1 MRAEQSRAEQSRAEQ
16 SRAEQSRA
24 EQSRAELTGFPSID
38 KPWLKY
44 YSEEAIQAE
53 LPECTVLQYIK
64 NKNTNN
70 LNGIALNYFGNKIT
84 YREFFENIDKVAKA
98 FYAIGI
104 RKGDIVTIAS
114 LHTPET
120 IYIIYGLNKI
130 GAVANM
136 VYLTLSA
143 NEIIENI
150 KSTDSKAFI
159 YFAMIQEKGRIIEK
173 KFPDIKTIILDVSD
187 SMPWYLKYPYRL
199 KNKKDILGKTYRF
212 KNFLSL
218 GEGVVAKEMLYT
230 KNAPAVIVYTS
241 GTTGIPKGVVLSND
255 NLNAVA
261 EQYSYTTFDFRM
273 NDIFMDMIP
282 PFLGFGISIGIHLP
296 LALGMESALWIDIEP
311 NKVVQAFNRIKPRH
325 FVSGPVIVKAMLENN
340 IKDMKFLSTF
350 AGGGES
356 FSIEQE
362 KKVNSFLH
370 DKGYGGN
377 YVTGYG
383 MTECCA
389 TVCTGM
395 PGIYKEGT
403 LGIPLPKVNVKI
415 VNPKDGQEQKYDEV
429 GEVCFHAPNIMSGY
443 FKNPKE
449 TDNIIKTHAD
459 NKKWIHTG
467 DLGSVDQEGFLTFH
481 GRIKKIYLTKG
492 SDNNVYKLF
501 PMQIENELIKNEE
514 VLECGTIVVPDQEK
528 IHVAIAFVRVKVGLE
543 KETVRGKILEFA
555 RAHLPEHAIPKKIML
570 IEKMPYTQSNKI
582 DYKKLEEKYQ
592 KENR

>member
-1 MRAEQSRAEQSRAEQ
+1 M
-16 SRAEQSRA
+16 
-24 EQSRAELTGFPSID
+24 
-38 KPWLKY
+38 
-44 YSEEAIQAE
+44 
-53 LPECTVLQYIK
+53 PECTVLQYIK
-64 NKNTNN
+64 NNNTNN
-70 LNGIALNYFGNKIT
+70 LNGIALNYFGNRIT
-84 YREFFENIDKVAKA
+84 YREFFENVDKVAKA

-150 KSTDSKAFI
+150 KITDSKAFI

-173 KFPDIKTIILDVSD
+173 EFPDIKTIILDVSD

-230 KNAPAVIVYTS
+230 KSAPAVIVYTS
-241 GTTGIPKGVVLSND
+241 GTTGVPKGVVLSND

-273 NDIFMDMIP
+273 GDSFMDMLP

-296 LALGMESALWIDIEP
+296 LALGMKTTLWIDIEP
-311 NKVVQAFNRIKPRH
+311 DKVVQAFERIKPRH
-325 FVSGPVIVKAMLENN
+325 FVSGPVIVNQMLESN

-356 FSIEQE
+356 LSIEQE
-362 KKVNSFLH
+362 KKVNSYLH
-370 DKGYGGN
+370 NKGYNGN

-395 PGIYKEGT
+395 QGFYKEGT
-403 LGIPLPKVNVKI
+403 LGIPLPKVNMKI
-415 VNPKDGQEQKYDEV
+415 IDPENGQERKY
-429 GEVCFHAPNIMSGY
+429 GEEGEICFCAPNIMVGY

-449 TDNIIKTHAD
+449 TDNIIKVHAD
-459 NKKWIHTG
+459 GKKWIHTG
-467 DLGSVDQEGFLTFH
+467 DLGSVNQDGFLRFQ

-492 SDNNVYKLF
+492 SDNSVYKLF
-501 PMQIENELIKNEE
+501 PMQIENVLSRHSAVDKCAVVGRLNGEKGYLVIAYVTLKSKDIGDNVEKELRQ
-514 VLECGTIVVPDQEK
+514 LCRQELKENSWPFEYHFVEKLSTTGAGK
-528 IHVAIAFVRVKVGLE
+528 IDFRTLE
-543 KETVRGKILEFA
+543 KWA
-555 RAHLPEHAIPKKIML
+555 
-570 IEKMPYTQSNKI
+570 
-582 DYKKLEEKYQ
+582 
-592 KENR
+592 ENSDSF

>member
-1 MRAEQSRAEQSRAEQ
+1 M
-16 SRAEQSRA
+16 
-24 EQSRAELTGFPSID
+24 
-38 KPWLKY
+38 
-44 YSEEAIQAE
+44 
-53 LPECTVLQYIK
+53 PECTVLQYIK

-356 FSIEQE
+356 LSIEQE

-555 RAHLPEHAIPKKIML
+555 RIHLPEHAIPKKIML

>member
-1 MRAEQSRAEQSRAEQ
+1 M
-16 SRAEQSRA
+16 
-24 EQSRAELTGFPSID
+24 
-38 KPWLKY
+38 
-44 YSEEAIQAE
+44 
-53 LPECTVLQYIK
+53 PECTVLQYIK

-356 FSIEQE
+356 LSIEQE

-449 TDNIIKTHAD
+449 TDNIIITHAD

-543 KETVRGKILEFA
+543 KETVRGKVLEFA
-555 RAHLPEHAIPKKIML
+555 RTHLPEHAIPKKIML

>member
-1 MRAEQSRAEQSRAEQ
+1 M
-16 SRAEQSRA
+16 
-24 EQSRAELTGFPSID
+24 
-38 KPWLKY
+38 
-44 YSEEAIQAE
+44 
-53 LPECTVLQYIK
+53 PECTVLQYIK

-356 FSIEQE
+356 LSMEQE

-543 KETVRGKILEFA
+543 KETVRGKVLEFA
-555 RAHLPEHAIPKKIML
+555 RTHLPEHAIPKKIML

>member
-1 MRAEQSRAEQSRAEQ
+1 M
-16 SRAEQSRA
+16 
-24 EQSRAELTGFPSID
+24 TGFPSID

-273 NDIFMDMIP
+273 NDVFMDMIP

-356 FSIEQE
+356 LSIEQE

-481 GRIKKIYLTKG
+481 GRIKKIYLTQG

>member
-1 MRAEQSRAEQSRAEQ
+1 
-16 SRAEQSRA
+16 
-24 EQSRAELTGFPSID
+24 
-38 KPWLKY
+38 
-44 YSEEAIQAE
+44 

-356 FSIEQE
+356 LSIEQE

-543 KETVRGKILEFA
+543 KEAVRGKILEFA

>member
-1 MRAEQSRAEQSRAEQ
+1 MRAEQ

-241 GTTGIPKGVVLSND
+241 ETTGIPKGVVLSND

-261 EQYSYTTFDFRM
+261 EQYSYTTFNFRM

-356 FSIEQE
+356 LSIEQE

-429 GEVCFHAPNIMSGY
+429 GEVCFQAPNIMSGY

-543 KETVRGKILEFA
+543 KETVRGKVLEFA
-555 RAHLPEHAIPKKIML
+555 RTHLPEHAIPKKIML

-582 DYKKLEEKYQ
+582 DYKKLEKKYQ

>member
-1 MRAEQSRAEQSRAEQ
+1 MISQTDRQTDRQTEH
-16 SRAEQSRA
+16 
-24 EQSRAELTGFPSID
+24 ELTGFPSID

-356 FSIEQE
+356 LSIEQE

-543 KETVRGKILEFA
+543 KETVRGKVLEFA
-555 RAHLPEHAIPKKIML
+555 RTHLPEHAIPKKIML

>member
-1 MRAEQSRAEQSRAEQ
+1 M
-16 SRAEQSRA
+16 
-24 EQSRAELTGFPSID
+24 
-38 KPWLKY
+38 
-44 YSEEAIQAE
+44 
-53 LPECTVLQYIK
+53 PECTVLQYIK

-70 LNGIALNYFGNKIT
+70 LNGIALNYFGNRIT
-84 YREFFENIDKVAKA
+84 YREFFENVDKVAKA

-143 NEIIENI
+143 NEIIKNI

-173 KFPDIKTIILDVSD
+173 EFPDIKTIILDVSD

-230 KNAPAVIVYTS
+230 KSAPAVIVYTS
-241 GTTGIPKGVVLSND
+241 GTTGVPKGVVLSND

-273 NDIFMDMIP
+273 GDSFMDMLP

-296 LALGMESALWIDIEP
+296 LALGMKTTLWIDIEP
-311 NKVVQAFNRIKPRH
+311 DKVVQAFERIKPRH
-325 FVSGPVIVKAMLENN
+325 FVSGPVIVNQMLESN

-356 FSIEQE
+356 LSIEQE
-362 KKVNSFLH
+362 KKVNSYLH
-370 DKGYGGN
+370 NKGYNGN

-395 PGIYKEGT
+395 QGFYKEGT
-403 LGIPLPKVNVKI
+403 LGIPLPKVNMKI
-415 VNPKDGQEQKYDEV
+415 IDPENGQERKY
-429 GEVCFHAPNIMSGY
+429 GEEGEICFCAPNIMVGY

-449 TDNIIKTHAD
+449 TDNIIKVHAD
-459 NKKWIHTG
+459 GKKWIHTG
-467 DLGSVDQEGFLTFH
+467 DLGSVNQDGFLRFQ

-492 SDNNVYKLF
+492 SDNSVYKLF
-501 PMQIENELIKNEE
+501 PMQIENVLSRHSAVDKCAVVGRLNGEKGYLVIAYVTLKSKDIGDNVEKELRQ
-514 VLECGTIVVPDQEK
+514 LCRQELKENSWPFEYHFVEKLSTTGAGK
-528 IHVAIAFVRVKVGLE
+528 IDFRTLE
-543 KETVRGKILEFA
+543 KWA
-555 RAHLPEHAIPKKIML
+555 
-570 IEKMPYTQSNKI
+570 
-582 DYKKLEEKYQ
+582 
-592 KENR
+592 ENSDSF

>member
-1 MRAEQSRAEQSRAEQ
+1 M
-16 SRAEQSRA
+16 
-24 EQSRAELTGFPSID
+24 
-38 KPWLKY
+38 
-44 YSEEAIQAE
+44 
-53 LPECTVLQYIK
+53 PECTVLQYIK

-273 NDIFMDMIP
+273 NDVFMDMIP

-356 FSIEQE
+356 LSIEQE

-481 GRIKKIYLTKG
+481 GRIKKIYLTQG

>member
-1 MRAEQSRAEQSRAEQ
+1 M
-16 SRAEQSRA
+16 
-24 EQSRAELTGFPSID
+24 
-38 KPWLKY
+38 
-44 YSEEAIQAE
+44 
-53 LPECTVLQYIK
+53 PECTVLQYIK

-70 LNGIALNYFGNKIT
+70 LNGIALNYFGNRIT
-84 YREFFENIDKVAKA
+84 YREFFENVDKVAKA

-173 KFPDIKTIILDVSD
+173 EFPDIKTIILDVSD

-230 KNAPAVIVYTS
+230 KSAPAVIVYTS
-241 GTTGIPKGVVLSND
+241 GTTGVPKGVVLSND

-273 NDIFMDMIP
+273 GDSFMDMLP

-296 LALGMESALWIDIEP
+296 LALGMKTTLWIDIEP
-311 NKVVQAFNRIKPRH
+311 DKVVQAFERIKPRH
-325 FVSGPVIVKAMLENN
+325 FVSGPVIVNQMLESN

-356 FSIEQE
+356 LSIEQE
-362 KKVNSFLH
+362 KKVNSYLH
-370 DKGYGGN
+370 NKGYNGN

-395 PGIYKEGT
+395 QGFYKEGT
-403 LGIPLPKVNVKI
+403 LGIPLPKVNMKI
-415 VNPKDGQEQKYDEV
+415 IDPENGQERKY
-429 GEVCFHAPNIMSGY
+429 GEEGEICFCAPNIMVGY

-449 TDNIIKTHAD
+449 TDNIIKVHAD
-459 NKKWIHTG
+459 GKKWIHTG
-467 DLGSVDQEGFLTFH
+467 DLGSVNQDGFLRFQ

-492 SDNNVYKLF
+492 SDNSVYKLF
-501 PMQIENELIKNEE
+501 PMQIENVLSRHSAVDKCAVVGRLNGEKGYLVIAYVTLKSKDIGDNVEKELRQ
-514 VLECGTIVVPDQEK
+514 LCRQELKENSWPFEYHFVEKLPTTGAGK
-528 IHVAIAFVRVKVGLE
+528 IDFRTLE
-543 KETVRGKILEFA
+543 KWA
-555 RAHLPEHAIPKKIML
+555 
-570 IEKMPYTQSNKI
+570 
-582 DYKKLEEKYQ
+582 
-592 KENR
+592 ENSDSF

>member
-1 MRAEQSRAEQSRAEQ
+1 M
-16 SRAEQSRA
+16 
-24 EQSRAELTGFPSID
+24 
-38 KPWLKY
+38 
-44 YSEEAIQAE
+44 
-53 LPECTVLQYIK
+53 PECTVLQYIK

-70 LNGIALNYFGNKIT
+70 LNGIALNYFGNRIT
-84 YREFFENIDKVAKA
+84 YREFFENVDKVAKA

-150 KSTDSKAFI
+150 KSTDSKVFI

-173 KFPDIKTIILDVSD
+173 EFPDIKTIILDVSD

-230 KNAPAVIVYTS
+230 KSAPAVIVYTS
-241 GTTGIPKGVVLSND
+241 GTTGVPKGVVLSND

-273 NDIFMDMIP
+273 GDSFMDMLP

-296 LALGMESALWIDIEP
+296 LALGMKTTLWIDIEP
-311 NKVVQAFNRIKPRH
+311 DKVVQAFERIKPRH
-325 FVSGPVIVKAMLENN
+325 FVSGPVIVNQMLESN

-356 FSIEQE
+356 LSIEQE
-362 KKVNSFLH
+362 KKVNSYLH
-370 DKGYGGN
+370 NKGYNGN

-395 PGIYKEGT
+395 QGVYKEGT
-403 LGIPLPKVNVKI
+403 LGIPLPKVNMKI
-415 VNPKDGQEQKYDEV
+415 IDPENGQERKY
-429 GEVCFHAPNIMSGY
+429 GEEGEICFCAPNIMVGY

-449 TDNIIKTHAD
+449 TDNIIKVHAD
-459 NKKWIHTG
+459 GKKWIHTG
-467 DLGSVDQEGFLTFH
+467 DLGSVNQDGFLRFQ

-492 SDNNVYKLF
+492 SDNSVYKLF
-501 PMQIENELIKNEE
+501 PMQIENVLSRHSAVDKCAVVGRLNGEKGYLVIAYVTLKSKDIGDNVEKELRQ
-514 VLECGTIVVPDQEK
+514 LCRQELKENSWPFEYHFVEKLPTTGAGK
-528 IHVAIAFVRVKVGLE
+528 IDFRTLE
-543 KETVRGKILEFA
+543 KWA
-555 RAHLPEHAIPKKIML
+555 
-570 IEKMPYTQSNKI
+570 
-582 DYKKLEEKYQ
+582 
-592 KENR
+592 ENSDSF

>member
-1 MRAEQSRAEQSRAEQ
+1 M
-16 SRAEQSRA
+16 
-24 EQSRAELTGFPSID
+24 
-38 KPWLKY
+38 
-44 YSEEAIQAE
+44 
-53 LPECTVLQYIK
+53 PECTVLQYIK

-70 LNGIALNYFGNKIT
+70 LNGIALNYFGNRIT
-84 YREFFENIDKVAKA
+84 YREFFENVDKVAKA

-173 KFPDIKTIILDVSD
+173 EFPDIKIIILDVSD

-230 KNAPAVIVYTS
+230 KSAPAVIVYTS
-241 GTTGIPKGVVLSND
+241 GTTGVPKGVVLSND

-273 NDIFMDMIP
+273 GDSFMDMLP

-296 LALGMESALWIDIEP
+296 LALGMKTTLWIDIEP
-311 NKVVQAFNRIKPRH
+311 DKVVQAFERIKPRH
-325 FVSGPVIVKAMLENN
+325 FVSGPVIVNQMLESN

-356 FSIEQE
+356 LSIEQE
-362 KKVNSFLH
+362 KKVNSYLH
-370 DKGYGGN
+370 NKGYNGN

-395 PGIYKEGT
+395 QGFYKEGT
-403 LGIPLPKVNVKI
+403 LGIPLPKVNMKI
-415 VNPKDGQEQKYDEV
+415 IDPENGQERKY
-429 GEVCFHAPNIMSGY
+429 GEEGEICFCAPNIMVGY

-449 TDNIIKTHAD
+449 TDNIIKVHAD
-459 NKKWIHTG
+459 GKKWIHTG
-467 DLGSVDQEGFLTFH
+467 DRGSVNQDGFLRFR

-492 SDNNVYKLF
+492 SDNSVYKLF
-501 PMQIENELIKNEE
+501 PMEIENVLSRHSAVDKCAVVGRLNGEKGYLVIAYVTLKSKDIGDNVEKELRQ
-514 VLECGTIVVPDQEK
+514 LCRQELKENSWPFEYHFVEKLPTTGAGK
-528 IHVAIAFVRVKVGLE
+528 IDFRTLE
-543 KETVRGKILEFA
+543 KWA
-555 RAHLPEHAIPKKIML
+555 
-570 IEKMPYTQSNKI
+570 
-582 DYKKLEEKYQ
+582 
-592 KENR
+592 ENSDSF

>member
-1 MRAEQSRAEQSRAEQ
+1 M
-16 SRAEQSRA
+16 
-24 EQSRAELTGFPSID
+24 RAELTGFPSID

-325 FVSGPVIVKAMLENN
+325 FVSGPVIVNAMLENN

-356 FSIEQE
+356 LSIEQE

-403 LGIPLPKVNVKI
+403 LGIPLSKVNVKI

>member
-1 MRAEQSRAEQSRAEQ
+1 MISQTEH
-16 SRAEQSRA
+16 
-24 EQSRAELTGFPSID
+24 ELTGYPSID

-114 LHTPET
+114 MHTPET

-173 KFPDIKTIILDVSD
+173 EFPDIKIIILDVSD

-282 PFLGFGISIGIHLP
+282 PFLGVGISIGIHLP

>member
-1 MRAEQSRAEQSRAEQ
+1 MILFGCKHRKIDLTKENERNMISQTEH
-16 SRAEQSRA
+16 
-24 EQSRAELTGFPSID
+24 ELTGYPSID

-199 KNKKDILGKTYRF
+199 KNKKDIFGKTYRF

-362 KKVNSFLH
+362 KKVNSLLH

-492 SDNNVYKLF
+492 SDNSVYKLF

>member
-1 MRAEQSRAEQSRAEQ
+1 M
-16 SRAEQSRA
+16 
-24 EQSRAELTGFPSID
+24 
-38 KPWLKY
+38 
-44 YSEEAIQAE
+44 
-53 LPECTVLQYIK
+53 PECTVLQYIK

-70 LNGIALNYFGNKIT
+70 LNGIALNYFGNRIT
-84 YREFFENIDKVAKA
+84 YREFFENVDKVAKA

-104 RKGDIVTIAS
+104 RKGDIVTIDS

-173 KFPDIKTIILDVSD
+173 EFPDIKTIILDVSD

-230 KNAPAVIVYTS
+230 KSAPAVIVYTS
-241 GTTGIPKGVVLSND
+241 GTTGVPKGVVLSND

-273 NDIFMDMIP
+273 GDSFMDMLP

-296 LALGMESALWIDIEP
+296 LALGMKTTLWIDIEP
-311 NKVVQAFNRIKPRH
+311 DKVVQAFERIKPRH
-325 FVSGPVIVKAMLENN
+325 FVSGPVIVNQMLESN

-356 FSIEQE
+356 LSIEQE
-362 KKVNSFLH
+362 KKVNSYLH
-370 DKGYGGN
+370 NKGYNGN

-395 PGIYKEGT
+395 QGFYKEGT
-403 LGIPLPKVNVKI
+403 LGIPLPKVNMKI
-415 VNPKDGQEQKYDEV
+415 IDPENGQERKY
-429 GEVCFHAPNIMSGY
+429 GEEGEICFCAPNIMVGY

-449 TDNIIKTHAD
+449 TDNIIKVHAD
-459 NKKWIHTG
+459 GKKWIHTG
-467 DLGSVDQEGFLTFH
+467 DLGSVNQDGFLRFQ

-492 SDNNVYKLF
+492 SDNSVYKLF
-501 PMQIENELIKNEE
+501 PMEIENVLSRHSAVDKCAVVGRLNGEKGYLVIAYVTLKSKDIGDNVEKELRQ
-514 VLECGTIVVPDQEK
+514 LCRQELKENSWPFEYHFVEKLPTTGAGK
-528 IHVAIAFVRVKVGLE
+528 IDFRTLE
-543 KETVRGKILEFA
+543 KWA
-555 RAHLPEHAIPKKIML
+555 
-570 IEKMPYTQSNKI
+570 
-582 DYKKLEEKYQ
+582 
-592 KENR
+592 ENSDSF

>member
-1 MRAEQSRAEQSRAEQ
+1 M
-16 SRAEQSRA
+16 
-24 EQSRAELTGFPSID
+24 
-38 KPWLKY
+38 
-44 YSEEAIQAE
+44 
-53 LPECTVLQYIK
+53 PECTVLQYIK

-70 LNGIALNYFGNKIT
+70 LNGIALNYFGNRIT
-84 YREFFENIDKVAKA
+84 YREFFENVDKVAKA

-173 KFPDIKTIILDVSD
+173 EFPDIKTIILDVSD

-241 GTTGIPKGVVLSND
+241 GTTGISKGVVLSND

-356 FSIEQE
+356 LSIEQE
-362 KKVNSFLH
+362 KKVNSYLH
-370 DKGYGGN
+370 NKGYNGN

-395 PGIYKEGT
+395 QGFYKEGT
-403 LGIPLPKVNVKI
+403 LGIPLPKVNMKI
-415 VNPKDGQEQKYDEV
+415 IDPENGQERKY
-429 GEVCFHAPNIMSGY
+429 GEEGEICFCAPNIMVGY

-449 TDNIIKTHAD
+449 TDNIIKVHAD
-459 NKKWIHTG
+459 GKKWIHTG
-467 DLGSVDQEGFLTFH
+467 DLGSVNQDGFLRFQ

-492 SDNNVYKLF
+492 SDNSVYKLF
-501 PMQIENELIKNEE
+501 PMQIENVLSRHSAVDKCAVVGRLNGEKGYLVIAYVTLKSKDIGDNVEKELRQ
-514 VLECGTIVVPDQEK
+514 LCRQELKENSWPFEYHFVEKLPTTGAGK
-528 IHVAIAFVRVKVGLE
+528 IDFRTLE
-543 KETVRGKILEFA
+543 KWAKNSDSF
-555 RAHLPEHAIPKKIML
+555 
-570 IEKMPYTQSNKI
+570 
-582 DYKKLEEKYQ
+582 
-592 KENR
+592 

>member
-1 MRAEQSRAEQSRAEQ
+1 M
-16 SRAEQSRA
+16 
-24 EQSRAELTGFPSID
+24 
-38 KPWLKY
+38 
-44 YSEEAIQAE
+44 
-53 LPECTVLQYIK
+53 PECTVLQYIK

-70 LNGIALNYFGNKIT
+70 LNGIALNYFGNRIT
-84 YREFFENIDKVAKA
+84 YREFFENVDKVAKA

-173 KFPDIKTIILDVSD
+173 EFPDIKTIILDVSD

-230 KNAPAVIVYTS
+230 KSAPAVIVYTS
-241 GTTGIPKGVVLSND
+241 GTTGVPKGVVLSND

-273 NDIFMDMIP
+273 GDSFMDMLP

-296 LALGMESALWIDIEP
+296 LALGMKTTLWIDIEP
-311 NKVVQAFNRIKPRH
+311 DKVVQAFERIKPRH
-325 FVSGPVIVKAMLENN
+325 FVSGPVIVNQMLESN

-356 FSIEQE
+356 LSIEQE
-362 KKVNSFLH
+362 KKVNSYLH
-370 DKGYGGN
+370 NKGYNGN

-395 PGIYKEGT
+395 QGFYKEGT
-403 LGIPLPKVNVKI
+403 LGIPLPKVNMKI
-415 VNPKDGQEQKYDEV
+415 IDPENGQERKY
-429 GEVCFHAPNIMSGY
+429 GEEGEICFCAPNIMVGY

-449 TDNIIKTHAD
+449 TDNIIKVHAD
-459 NKKWIHTG
+459 GKKWIHTG
-467 DLGSVDQEGFLTFH
+467 DLGSVNQDGFLRFQ

-492 SDNNVYKLF
+492 SDNSVYKLF
-501 PMQIENELIKNEE
+501 PMQIENVLSRHSAVDKCAVVGRLNGEKGYLVIAYVTLKSKDIGDNVEKELRQ
-514 VLECGTIVVPDQEK
+514 LCRQELKENSWPFEYHFVEKLSTTGAGK
-528 IHVAIAFVRVKVGLE
+528 IDFRTLE
-543 KETVRGKILEFA
+543 KWA
-555 RAHLPEHAIPKKIML
+555 
-570 IEKMPYTQSNKI
+570 
-582 DYKKLEEKYQ
+582 
-592 KENR
+592 ENSDSF

>member
-1 MRAEQSRAEQSRAEQ
+1 M
-16 SRAEQSRA
+16 
-24 EQSRAELTGFPSID
+24 
-38 KPWLKY
+38 
-44 YSEEAIQAE
+44 
-53 LPECTVLQYIK
+53 PECTVLQYIK

-70 LNGIALNYFGNKIT
+70 LNGIALNYFGNKII

-98 FYAIGI
+98 FYAMGI

-114 LHTPET
+114 MHTPEM
-120 IYIIYGLNKI
+120 IYMIYALNKI

-143 NEIIENI
+143 SEIIEII
-150 KSTDSKAFI
+150 KNTDSKVFI
-159 YFAMIQEKGRIIEK
+159 YLAIVHEKGEAVGKELPNVKNIL
-173 KFPDIKTIILDVSD
+173 LDVSD
-187 SMPWYLKYPYRL
+187 SMPWYLKYLYRL
-199 KNKKDILGKTYRF
+199 KNKKDILEKAYSF
-212 KNFLSL
+212 KDFLSL
-218 GEGVVAKEMLYT
+218 GENVEAKEAPYI
-230 KNAPAVIVYTS
+230 KNTPAVIVYTS
-241 GTTGIPKGVVLSND
+241 GTTGVPKGVVFSSD

-273 NDIFMDMIP
+273 GDSFMDMLP

-296 LALGMESALWIDIEP
+296 LALGMKSTLWIDIEP
-311 NKVVQAFNRIKPRH
+311 DKVVQAFERIKPQH
-325 FVSGPVIVKAMLENN
+325 FVSGPVIVNQMLESN

-356 FSIEQE
+356 LSIEQE
-362 KKVNSFLH
+362 KKVNSYLH
-370 DKGYGGN
+370 NKGYNGN

-395 PGIYKEGT
+395 QGVYKEGT

-415 VNPKDGQEQKYDEV
+415 IDPENGQERKY
-429 GEVCFHAPNIMSGY
+429 GEEGEICFCAPNIMVGY

-449 TDNIIKTHAD
+449 TDNIIKVHAD
-459 NKKWIHTG
+459 GKKWIHTG
-467 DLGSVDQEGFLTFH
+467 DLGSVNQDGFLRFQ

-492 SDNNVYKLF
+492 SDNSVYKLF
-501 PMQIENELIKNEE
+501 PMQIENELEKIEDI
-514 VLECGTIVVPDQEK
+514 LECGTIVVPDQEK

-555 RAHLPEHAIPKKIML
+555 RTHLPEHAIPKKIML

>member
-16 SRAEQSRA
+16 SRAEQ
-24 EQSRAELTGFPSID
+24 TGFPSID

-356 FSIEQE
+356 LSIEQE

-415 VNPKDGQEQKYDEV
+415 VNPEDGQEQKYDEV

-543 KETVRGKILEFA
+543 KEAVRGKILEFA

>member
-1 MRAEQSRAEQSRAEQ
+1 MRAEQ

-356 FSIEQE
+356 LSIEQE

-443 FKNPKE
+443 FKNLKE

-459 NKKWIHTG
+459 NKKWIRTG

-543 KETVRGKILEFA
+543 KETVRGKVLEFA
-555 RAHLPEHAIPKKIML
+555 RTHLPEHAIPKKIML

>member
-1 MRAEQSRAEQSRAEQ
+1 M
-16 SRAEQSRA
+16 
-24 EQSRAELTGFPSID
+24 
-38 KPWLKY
+38 
-44 YSEEAIQAE
+44 
-53 LPECTVLQYIK
+53 PECTVLQYIK

-325 FVSGPVIVKAMLENN
+325 FVSGPVIVNAMLENN

-356 FSIEQE
+356 LSIEQE

-403 LGIPLPKVNVKI
+403 LGIPLSKVNVKI

-467 DLGSVDQEGFLTFH
+467 DLGSVDQEGFLIFH

-492 SDNNVYKLF
+492 SDNNVYKLV

-555 RAHLPEHAIPKKIML
+555 RAHLPEHDIPKKIML

>member
-1 MRAEQSRAEQSRAEQ
+1 M
-16 SRAEQSRA
+16 
-24 EQSRAELTGFPSID
+24 
-38 KPWLKY
+38 
-44 YSEEAIQAE
+44 
-53 LPECTVLQYIK
+53 
-64 NKNTNN
+64 
-70 LNGIALNYFGNKIT
+70 
-84 YREFFENIDKVAKA
+84 AKA

-356 FSIEQE
+356 LSIEQE

-543 KETVRGKILEFA
+543 KEAVRGKILEFA

>member
-1 MRAEQSRAEQSRAEQ
+1 MISKTEH
-16 SRAEQSRA
+16 
-24 EQSRAELTGFPSID
+24 ELTGYPSID

-159 YFAMIQEKGRIIEK
+159 YFAMIQEKGRIVEK

-356 FSIEQE
+356 LSIEQE

-528 IHVAIAFVRVKVGLE
+528 IHVAIAFVRVKAGLDE
-543 KETVRGKILEFA
+543 ERVREKILKFA
-555 RAHLPEHAIPKKIML
+555 RTHLPGHAVPQKIVL

-582 DYKKLEEKYQ
+582 DYKKLEENIRKT
-592 KENR
+592 K

>member
-1 MRAEQSRAEQSRAEQ
+1 M
-16 SRAEQSRA
+16 
-24 EQSRAELTGFPSID
+24 
-38 KPWLKY
+38 
-44 YSEEAIQAE
+44 
-53 LPECTVLQYIK
+53 PECTVLQYIK

-70 LNGIALNYFGNKIT
+70 LNGIALNYFGNRIT
-84 YREFFENIDKVAKA
+84 YREFFENVDKVAKA

-159 YFAMIQEKGRIIEK
+159 YFTMIQEKGRIIVKE
-173 KFPDIKTIILDVSD
+173 FPDIITIILDVSD

-230 KNAPAVIVYTS
+230 KSAPAVIVYTS
-241 GTTGIPKGVVLSND
+241 GTTGVPKGVVLSND

-273 NDIFMDMIP
+273 GDSFMDMLP

-296 LALGMESALWIDIEP
+296 LALGMKTTLWIDIEP
-311 NKVVQAFNRIKPRH
+311 DKVVQAFERIKPRH
-325 FVSGPVIVKAMLENN
+325 FVSGPVIVNQMLESN

-356 FSIEQE
+356 LSIEQE
-362 KKVNSFLH
+362 KKVNSYLH
-370 DKGYGGN
+370 NKGYNGN

-395 PGIYKEGT
+395 QGFYKEGT
-403 LGIPLPKVNVKI
+403 LGIPLPKVNMKI
-415 VNPKDGQEQKYDEV
+415 IDPENGQERKY
-429 GEVCFHAPNIMSGY
+429 GEEGEICFCAPNIMVGY

-449 TDNIIKTHAD
+449 TDNIIKVHAD
-459 NKKWIHTG
+459 GKKWIHTG
-467 DLGSVDQEGFLTFH
+467 DLGSVNQDGFLRFQ

-492 SDNNVYKLF
+492 SDNSVYKLF
-501 PMQIENELIKNEE
+501 PMQIENELEKIEDI
-514 VLECGTIVVPDQEK
+514 LECGTIVVPDQEK

-555 RAHLPEHAIPKKIML
+555 RAHLPEHAVPQKIVL

-582 DYKKLEEKYQ
+582 DYKKLEEKYR

>member
-1 MRAEQSRAEQSRAEQ
+1 MKKEI
-16 SRAEQSRA
+16 
-24 EQSRAELTGFPSID
+24 TGYPSID
-38 KPWLKY
+38 RPWLKY

-53 LPECTVLQYIK
+53 LPECTILQYIK

-70 LNGIALNYFGNKIT
+70 LSGIALNYFGNRIT
-84 YREFFENIDKVAKA
+84 YREFFKNIDKVAKA

-104 RKGDIVTIAS
+104 REGDIVTIAS
-114 LHTPET
+114 MHTPET

-143 NEIIENI
+143 SEIIENI
-150 KSTDSKAFI
+150 KSTDSKIFI
-159 YFAMIQEKGRIIEK
+159 YLAMIQEKGKAIEK
-173 KFPDIKTIILDVSD
+173 ELPDIKTILLDVSN
-187 SMPWYLKYPYRL
+187 SMPWYLKCAYKL
-199 KNKKDILGKTYRF
+199 KNKKDISGKAYSF

-218 GEGVVAKEMLYT
+218 GEDVVVKDILFT

-241 GTTGIPKGVVLSND
+241 GTTGVPKGVVLSND

-261 EQYSYTTFDFRM
+261 EQYSYAMFDFRM
-273 NDIFMDMIP
+273 GDVFMDIIP
-282 PFLGFGISIGIHLP
+282 PFLGYGISIGIHLP
-296 LALGMESALWIDIEP
+296 LALGMESALWLDIEP
-311 NKVVQAFNRIKPRH
+311 KKVVQAFKRIKPRH
-325 FVSGPVIVKAMLENN
+325 FVSGPVIVNQMLENN

-362 KKVNSFLH
+362 KKVNSLLH
-370 DKGYGGN
+370 DKGYSGN
-377 YVTGYG
+377 YLTGYG

-415 VNPKDGQEQKYDEV
+415 VNPKDGQEQRY
-429 GEVCFHAPNIMSGY
+429 GEEGEICFHAPNVMTGY
-443 FKNPKE
+443 FKNPQE
-449 TDNIIKTHAD
+449 TDNIIKTHTD
-459 NKKWIHTG
+459 GKKWIHTG
-467 DLGSVDQEGFLTFH
+467 DLGSVDQKGFLTFH

-492 SDNNVYKLF
+492 NDNSVYKLF
-501 PMQIENELIKNEE
+501 PMQIENELIKNED
-514 VLECGTIVVPDQEK
+514 VLECGVIVVPDQEK
-528 IHVAIAFVRVKVGLE
+528 IHVAIAFVRAKAGLDEDIVRE
-543 KETVRGKILEFA
+543 KIMKFSRT
-555 RAHLPEHAIPKKIML
+555 HLPGHAVPQKIVL

-582 DYKKLEEKYQ
+582 DYKKLEEKYR
-592 KENR
+592 EEL

>member
-1 MRAEQSRAEQSRAEQ
+1 M
-16 SRAEQSRA
+16 
-24 EQSRAELTGFPSID
+24 
-38 KPWLKY
+38 
-44 YSEEAIQAE
+44 
-53 LPECTVLQYIK
+53 PECTVLQYIK

-114 LHTPET
+114 MHTPET

-150 KSTDSKAFI
+150 KSTDSK
-159 YFAMIQEKGRIIEK
+159 
-173 KFPDIKTIILDVSD
+173 
-187 SMPWYLKYPYRL
+187 
-199 KNKKDILGKTYRF
+199 
-212 KNFLSL
+212 
-218 GEGVVAKEMLYT
+218 
-230 KNAPAVIVYTS
+230 
-241 GTTGIPKGVVLSND
+241 
-255 NLNAVA
+255 
-261 EQYSYTTFDFRM
+261 
-273 NDIFMDMIP
+273 
-282 PFLGFGISIGIHLP
+282 
-296 LALGMESALWIDIEP
+296 
-311 NKVVQAFNRIKPRH
+311 PRH
-325 FVSGPVIVKAMLENN
+325 FVSGPVIVKTMLENN

-429 GEVCFHAPNIMSGY
+429 GEVCFHASNIMSGY

-514 VLECGTIVVPDQEK
+514 IFECGTIVVPDQEK
-528 IHVAIAFVRVKVGLE
+528 IHVAVAFVRVKAGLDEDIVRE
-543 KETVRGKILEFA
+543 KI
-555 RAHLPEHAIPKKIML
+555 
-570 IEKMPYTQSNKI
+570 
-582 DYKKLEEKYQ
+582 
-592 KENR
+592 

>member
-1 MRAEQSRAEQSRAEQ
+1 MISKTEH
-16 SRAEQSRA
+16 
-24 EQSRAELTGFPSID
+24 ELTGYPSID

-159 YFAMIQEKGRIIEK
+159 YFAMIQEKGRIVEK

-356 FSIEQE
+356 LSIEQE

-543 KETVRGKILEFA
+543 KETVRGKVLEFA
-555 RAHLPEHAIPKKIML
+555 RTHLPEHAIPKKIML

>member
-1 MRAEQSRAEQSRAEQ
+1 M
-16 SRAEQSRA
+16 
-24 EQSRAELTGFPSID
+24 
-38 KPWLKY
+38 
-44 YSEEAIQAE
+44 
-53 LPECTVLQYIK
+53 PECTVLQYIK

-70 LNGIALNYFGNKIT
+70 LNGIALNYFGNRIT
-84 YREFFENIDKVAKA
+84 YREFFENVDKVAKA

-173 KFPDIKTIILDVSD
+173 EFPDIKTIILDVSD

-212 KNFLSL
+212 KNLLSL

-230 KNAPAVIVYTS
+230 KSAPAVIVYTS
-241 GTTGIPKGVVLSND
+241 GTTGVPKGVVLSND

-273 NDIFMDMIP
+273 GDSFMDMLP

-296 LALGMESALWIDIEP
+296 LALGMKTTLWIDIEP
-311 NKVVQAFNRIKPRH
+311 DKVVQAFERIKPRH
-325 FVSGPVIVKAMLENN
+325 FVSGPVIVNQMLESN

-356 FSIEQE
+356 LSIEQE
-362 KKVNSFLH
+362 KKVNSYLH
-370 DKGYGGN
+370 NKGYNGN

-395 PGIYKEGT
+395 QGFYKEGT
-403 LGIPLPKVNVKI
+403 LGIPLPKVNMKI
-415 VNPKDGQEQKYDEV
+415 IDPENGQERKY
-429 GEVCFHAPNIMSGY
+429 GEEGEICFCAPNIMVGY

-449 TDNIIKTHAD
+449 TDNIIKVHAD
-459 NKKWIHTG
+459 GKKWIHTG
-467 DLGSVDQEGFLTFH
+467 DLGSVNQDGFLRFQ

-492 SDNNVYKLF
+492 SDNSVYKLF
-501 PMQIENELIKNEE
+501 PMQIENVLSRHSAVDKCAVVGRLNGEKGYLVIAYVTLKSKDIGDNVEKELRQ
-514 VLECGTIVVPDQEK
+514 LCRQELKENSWPFEYHFVEKLPTTGAGK
-528 IHVAIAFVRVKVGLE
+528 IDFRTLE
-543 KETVRGKILEFA
+543 KWA
-555 RAHLPEHAIPKKIML
+555 
-570 IEKMPYTQSNKI
+570 
-582 DYKKLEEKYQ
+582 
-592 KENR
+592 ENSDSF

>member
-1 MRAEQSRAEQSRAEQ
+1 M
-16 SRAEQSRA
+16 
-24 EQSRAELTGFPSID
+24 
-38 KPWLKY
+38 
-44 YSEEAIQAE
+44 
-53 LPECTVLQYIK
+53 PECTVLQYIK

-70 LNGIALNYFGNKIT
+70 LNGIALNYFGNRIT
-84 YREFFENIDKVAKA
+84 YREFFENVDKVAKA

-173 KFPDIKTIILDVSD
+173 EFPDIKTIILDVSD

-230 KNAPAVIVYTS
+230 KSAPAVIVYTS
-241 GTTGIPKGVVLSND
+241 GTTGVPKGVVLSND

-273 NDIFMDMIP
+273 GDSFMDMLP

-296 LALGMESALWIDIEP
+296 LALGMKTTLWIDIEP
-311 NKVVQAFNRIKPRH
+311 DKVVQAFERIKPRH
-325 FVSGPVIVKAMLENN
+325 FVSGPVIVNQMLESN

-356 FSIEQE
+356 LSIEQE
-362 KKVNSFLH
+362 KKVNSYLH
-370 DKGYGGN
+370 NKGYNGN

-395 PGIYKEGT
+395 QGVYKEGT
-403 LGIPLPKVNVKI
+403 LGIPLPKVNMKI
-415 VNPKDGQEQKYDEV
+415 IDPENGQERKY
-429 GEVCFHAPNIMSGY
+429 GEEGEICFCAPNIMVGY

-449 TDNIIKTHAD
+449 TDNIIKVHAD
-459 NKKWIHTG
+459 GKKWIHTG
-467 DLGSVDQEGFLTFH
+467 DLGSVNQDGFLRFQ

-492 SDNNVYKLF
+492 SDNSVYKLF
-501 PMQIENELIKNEE
+501 PMQIENVLSRHSAVDKCAVVGRLNGEKGYLVIAYVTLKSKDTGDNVEKELRQ
-514 VLECGTIVVPDQEK
+514 LCRQELKENSWPFEYHFVEKLPTTGAGK
-528 IHVAIAFVRVKVGLE
+528 IDFRTLE
-543 KETVRGKILEFA
+543 KWA
-555 RAHLPEHAIPKKIML
+555 
-570 IEKMPYTQSNKI
+570 
-582 DYKKLEEKYQ
+582 
-592 KENR
+592 ENSDSF

>member
-1 MRAEQSRAEQSRAEQ
+1 M
-16 SRAEQSRA
+16 
-24 EQSRAELTGFPSID
+24 
-38 KPWLKY
+38 
-44 YSEEAIQAE
+44 
-53 LPECTVLQYIK
+53 PECTVLQYIK

-70 LNGIALNYFGNKIT
+70 LNGIALNYFGNRIT
-84 YREFFENIDKVAKA
+84 YREFFENVDKVAKA

-104 RKGDIVTIAS
+104 RKGDIVTIDS

-173 KFPDIKTIILDVSD
+173 EFPDIKTIILDVSD

-218 GEGVVAKEMLYT
+218 GEGVVAKEILYT
-230 KNAPAVIVYTS
+230 KSAPAVIVYTS
-241 GTTGIPKGVVLSND
+241 GTTGVPKGVVLSND

-273 NDIFMDMIP
+273 GDSFMDMLP

-296 LALGMESALWIDIEP
+296 LALGMKTTLWIDIEP
-311 NKVVQAFNRIKPRH
+311 DKVVQAFERIKPRH
-325 FVSGPVIVKAMLENN
+325 FVSGPVIVNQMLESN

-356 FSIEQE
+356 LSIEQE
-362 KKVNSFLH
+362 KKVNSYLH
-370 DKGYGGN
+370 NKGYNGN

-395 PGIYKEGT
+395 QGFYKEGT
-403 LGIPLPKVNVKI
+403 LGIPLPKVNMKI
-415 VNPKDGQEQKYDEV
+415 IDPENGQERKY
-429 GEVCFHAPNIMSGY
+429 GEEGEICFCAPNIMVGY

-449 TDNIIKTHAD
+449 TDNIIKVHAD
-459 NKKWIHTG
+459 GKKWIHTG
-467 DLGSVDQEGFLTFH
+467 DLGSVNQEGFLRFQ

-492 SDNNVYKLF
+492 SDNSVYKLF
-501 PMQIENELIKNEE
+501 PMQIENVLSRHSAVDKCAVVGRLNGEKGYLVIAYVTLKSKDIGDNVEKELRQ
-514 VLECGTIVVPDQEK
+514 LCRQELKENSWPFEYHFVEKLPTTGAGK
-528 IHVAIAFVRVKVGLE
+528 IDFRTLE
-543 KETVRGKILEFA
+543 KWA
-555 RAHLPEHAIPKKIML
+555 
-570 IEKMPYTQSNKI
+570 
-582 DYKKLEEKYQ
+582 
-592 KENR
+592 ENSDSF

>member
-1 MRAEQSRAEQSRAEQ
+1 M
-16 SRAEQSRA
+16 
-24 EQSRAELTGFPSID
+24 
-38 KPWLKY
+38 
-44 YSEEAIQAE
+44 
-53 LPECTVLQYIK
+53 PECTVLQYIK

-70 LNGIALNYFGNKIT
+70 LNGIALNYFGNRIT
-84 YREFFENIDKVAKA
+84 YREFFENVDKVAKA

-173 KFPDIKTIILDVSD
+173 EFPDIKTIILDVSD

-230 KNAPAVIVYTS
+230 KSAPAVIVYTS
-241 GTTGIPKGVVLSND
+241 GTTGVPKGVVLSND

-273 NDIFMDMIP
+273 GDSFMDMLP

-296 LALGMESALWIDIEP
+296 LALGMKTTLWIDIEP
-311 NKVVQAFNRIKPRH
+311 DKVVQAFERIKPRH
-325 FVSGPVIVKAMLENN
+325 FVSGPVIVNQMLESN

-356 FSIEQE
+356 LSIEQE
-362 KKVNSFLH
+362 KKVNSYLH
-370 DKGYGGN
+370 NKGYNGN

-395 PGIYKEGT
+395 QGFYKEGT
-403 LGIPLPKVNVKI
+403 LGIPLPKVNMKI
-415 VNPKDGQEQKYDEV
+415 IDPENGQERKY
-429 GEVCFHAPNIMSGY
+429 GEEGEICFCAPNIMVGY

-449 TDNIIKTHAD
+449 TDNIIKVHAD
-459 NKKWIHTG
+459 GKKWIHTG
-467 DLGSVDQEGFLTFH
+467 DLGSVNQDGFLRFQ

-492 SDNNVYKLF
+492 SDNSVYKLF
-501 PMQIENELIKNEE
+501 PMQIENVLSRHSAVDKCAVVGRLNGEKGYLVIAYVTLKSKDTGDNVEKELRQ
-514 VLECGTIVVPDQEK
+514 LCRQELKENSWPFEYHFVEKLPTTGAGK
-528 IHVAIAFVRVKVGLE
+528 IDFRTLE
-543 KETVRGKILEFA
+543 KWA
-555 RAHLPEHAIPKKIML
+555 
-570 IEKMPYTQSNKI
+570 
-582 DYKKLEEKYQ
+582 
-592 KENR
+592 ENSDSF

>member
-1 MRAEQSRAEQSRAEQ
+1 M
-16 SRAEQSRA
+16 
-24 EQSRAELTGFPSID
+24 
-38 KPWLKY
+38 
-44 YSEEAIQAE
+44 
-53 LPECTVLQYIK
+53 PECTVLQYIK

-70 LNGIALNYFGNKIT
+70 LNGIALNYFGNRIT
-84 YREFFENIDKVAKA
+84 YREFFENVDKVAKA

-173 KFPDIKTIILDVSD
+173 EFPDIKTIILDVSD

-230 KNAPAVIVYTS
+230 KSAQAVIVYTS
-241 GTTGIPKGVVLSND
+241 GTTGVPKGVVLSND

-273 NDIFMDMIP
+273 GDSFMDMLP

-296 LALGMESALWIDIEP
+296 LALGMKTTLWIDIEP
-311 NKVVQAFNRIKPRH
+311 DKVVQAFERIKPRH
-325 FVSGPVIVKAMLENN
+325 FVSGPVIVNQMLESN

-356 FSIEQE
+356 LSIEQE
-362 KKVNSFLH
+362 KKVNSYLH
-370 DKGYGGN
+370 NKGYNGN

-395 PGIYKEGT
+395 QGFYKEGT
-403 LGIPLPKVNVKI
+403 LGIPLPKVNMKI
-415 VNPKDGQEQKYDEV
+415 IDPENGQERKY
-429 GEVCFHAPNIMSGY
+429 GEEGEICFCASNIMVGY

-449 TDNIIKTHAD
+449 TDNIIKVHAD
-459 NKKWIHTG
+459 GKKWIHTG
-467 DLGSVDQEGFLTFH
+467 DLGSVNQDGFLRFQ

-492 SDNNVYKLF
+492 SDNSVYKLF
-501 PMQIENELIKNEE
+501 PMQIENVLSRHSAVDKCAVVGRLNGEKGYLVIAYVTLKSKDIGDNVEKELRQ
-514 VLECGTIVVPDQEK
+514 LCRQELKENSWPFEYHFVEKLPTTGAGK
-528 IHVAIAFVRVKVGLE
+528 IDFRTLE
-543 KETVRGKILEFA
+543 KWA
-555 RAHLPEHAIPKKIML
+555 
-570 IEKMPYTQSNKI
+570 
-582 DYKKLEEKYQ
+582 
-592 KENR
+592 ENSDSF

>member
-1 MRAEQSRAEQSRAEQ
+1 M
-16 SRAEQSRA
+16 
-24 EQSRAELTGFPSID
+24 
-38 KPWLKY
+38 
-44 YSEEAIQAE
+44 
-53 LPECTVLQYIK
+53 PECTVLQYIK

-70 LNGIALNYFGNKIT
+70 LNGIALNYFENKIT

-356 FSIEQE
+356 LSIEQE

-528 IHVAIAFVRVKVGLE
+528 IHVAIAYVRVKVGLE
-543 KETVRGKILEFA
+543 KETVRGKVLEFA
-555 RAHLPEHAIPKKIML
+555 RTHLPEHAIPKKIML

>member
-1 MRAEQSRAEQSRAEQ
+1 M
-16 SRAEQSRA
+16 
-24 EQSRAELTGFPSID
+24 
-38 KPWLKY
+38 
-44 YSEEAIQAE
+44 
-53 LPECTVLQYIK
+53 PECTVLQYIK

-261 EQYSYTTFDFRM
+261 EQYSYTTFNFRM

-356 FSIEQE
+356 LSIEQE

-543 KETVRGKILEFA
+543 KETVRGKVLEFA
-555 RAHLPEHAIPKKIML
+555 RTHLPEHAIPKKIML

>member
-1 MRAEQSRAEQSRAEQ
+1 M
-16 SRAEQSRA
+16 
-24 EQSRAELTGFPSID
+24 
-38 KPWLKY
+38 
-44 YSEEAIQAE
+44 
-53 LPECTVLQYIK
+53 PECTVLQYIK

-70 LNGIALNYFGNKIT
+70 LNGIALNYFGNRIT
-84 YREFFENIDKVAKA
+84 YREFFENVDKVAKA

-173 KFPDIKTIILDVSD
+173 EFPDIKTIILDVSD

-199 KNKKDILGKTYRF
+199 KNNKDILGKTYRF

-230 KNAPAVIVYTS
+230 KSAPAVIVYTS
-241 GTTGIPKGVVLSND
+241 GTTGVPKGVVLSND

-273 NDIFMDMIP
+273 GDSFMDMLP

-296 LALGMESALWIDIEP
+296 LALGMKTTLWIDIEP
-311 NKVVQAFNRIKPRH
+311 DKVVQAFERIKPRH
-325 FVSGPVIVKAMLENN
+325 FVSGPVIVNQMLESN

-356 FSIEQE
+356 LSIEQE
-362 KKVNSFLH
+362 KKVNSYLH
-370 DKGYGGN
+370 NKGYNGN

-395 PGIYKEGT
+395 QGFYKEGT
-403 LGIPLPKVNVKI
+403 LGIPLPKVNMKI
-415 VNPKDGQEQKYDEV
+415 IDPENGQERKY
-429 GEVCFHAPNIMSGY
+429 GEEGEICFCAPNIMVGY

-449 TDNIIKTHAD
+449 TDNIIKVHAD
-459 NKKWIHTG
+459 GKKWIHTG
-467 DLGSVDQEGFLTFH
+467 DLGSVNQDGFLRFQ

-492 SDNNVYKLF
+492 SDNSVYKLF
-501 PMQIENELIKNEE
+501 PMQIENVLSRHSAVDKCAVVGRLNGEKGYLVIAYVTLKSKDIGDNVEKELRQ
-514 VLECGTIVVPDQEK
+514 LCRQELKENSWPFEYHFVEKLSTTGAGK
-528 IHVAIAFVRVKVGLE
+528 IDFRTLE
-543 KETVRGKILEFA
+543 KWA
-555 RAHLPEHAIPKKIML
+555 
-570 IEKMPYTQSNKI
+570 
-582 DYKKLEEKYQ
+582 
-592 KENR
+592 ENSDSF

>member
-1 MRAEQSRAEQSRAEQ
+1 MTKEKIENMISQTEH
-16 SRAEQSRA
+16 
-24 EQSRAELTGFPSID
+24 ELTGFPSID

-98 FYAIGI
+98 FLAIGI

-114 LHTPET
+114 MHTPET

-159 YFAMIQEKGRIIEK
+159 YFTMIQEKGRIIEK
-173 KFPDIKTIILDVSD
+173 EFPDIITIILDVSD

-356 FSIEQE
+356 LSIEQE

-543 KETVRGKILEFA
+543 KEAVRGKILEFA